1 MLSKILFEEL
11 PIFGLNATIWA
22 IEHWNIIMGISFI
35 NVLLFIWHFD
45 SILFSKVLR
54 YFDCAIWNILSPT
67 ISFRINLLGK
77 RVWQFKFVFVGQLLL
92 FYCLSYTRLCRCW
105 LAYQTTAASWPMTG
119 LLLLTCIYFRF
130 RCQTTAIAKAA
141 ETAMQQQLRQQQAQ
155 HVCES

>member
-54 YFDCAIWNILSPT
+54 YLWLRYLKYFITHNLISYQPIGKKSMAIQIRVRGAT
-67 ISFRINLLGK
+67 VAFLL
-77 RVWQFKFVFVGQLLL
+77 
-92 FYCLSYTRLCRCW
+92 
-105 LAYQTTAASWPMTG
+105 P
-119 LLLLTCIYFRF
+119 
-130 RCQTTAIAKAA
+130 
-141 ETAMQQQLRQQQAQ
+141 
-155 HVCES
+155 